1 MAAHH
6 HKHERHGQEAE
17 ADRPTRHVELTH
29 PLHEYMTATGSRQ
42 SAELRALRAKTIEAT
57 GRCWGMMV
65 PPEQA
70 NLLAFLVRLT
80 GATRCLEVGTF
91 TGYSALAIAEAL
103 PDGGTIVT
111 MDVSEEWTSVGAPFW
126 AAAGVTE
133 KIDLRVGRAIDAL
146 EVLVDGEYDFCF
158 IDADKPSY
166 DLYYERALD
175 LLKPGGLLA
184 VDNVLWNGAV
194 IDDQATDAET
204 LALRALNK
212 KIRDDPRVDLSML
225 PVGDGLTLVR
235 KREDPCPTAGLSLS

>member
-111 MDVSEEWTSVGAPFW
+111 MDVSDDDIKLASF
-126 AAAGVTE
+126 AGHVFGM
-133 KIDLRVGRAIDAL
+133 R
-146 EVLVDGEYDFCF
+146 
-158 IDADKPSY
+158 
-166 DLYYERALD
+166 
-175 LLKPGGLLA
+175 
-184 VDNVLWNGAV
+184 
-194 IDDQATDAET
+194 ET
-204 LALRALNK
+204 LFD
-212 KIRDDPRVDLSML
+212 IET
-225 PVGDGLTLVR
+225 G
-235 KREDPCPTAGLSLS
+235 TAIFSGCASPILACHFLYASS